1 MQAKGMSKED
11 ATKIVEYALQEVS
24 EMSPSD
30 ILKVN
35 YPPPIEVG
43 ACRKTSSVD

>member
-30 ILKVN
+30 ILKIKAEESKLN
-35 YPPPIEVG
+35 KKLLSAI
-43 ACRKTSSVD
+43 